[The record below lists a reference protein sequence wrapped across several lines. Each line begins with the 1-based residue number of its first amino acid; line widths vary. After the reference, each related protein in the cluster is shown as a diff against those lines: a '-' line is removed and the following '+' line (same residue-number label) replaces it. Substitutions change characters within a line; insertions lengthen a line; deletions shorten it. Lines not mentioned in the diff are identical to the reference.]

1 MSIFSREKYALID
14 METKETVWEGKDFV
28 EKETI
33 LKDIDNENLAESMY
47 RLELWHSGRKVKN
60 EWVMKKARKK
70 ATAEE
75 LAAKSREEAE
85 AFIAHDAQDIKDRV
99 EAHKLFAQKVK
110 ETYNIESSAVDQ
122 IVIPSGKDG
131 TLGII
136 EAVQLATAQSAF
148 IGIRETNPTEVAATV
163 KSIMNSGTTIFA
175 AIAQM
180 LANRITESKKK
191 PAAEKKE
198 EKKKVEL
205 PKEAKKEQPKKEQ
218 PKKEQP
224 KPKEVETHKEVVPKE
239 VETHKEIVSDGVTKT
254 TFGTDENTS
263 TNLPE
268 STTSSLVYEDYK
280 LHMLGSVEEHAEEE
294 PITE

>member
-1 MSIFSREKYALID
+1 MWLNREKYVLID
-14 METKETVWEGKDFV
+14 IEEKEIVWEGK
-28 EKETI
+28 ELLSKESVLQDI
-33 LKDIDNENLAESMY
+33 EEENLKDTLY
-47 RLELWHSGRKVKN
+47 RMEIWKSGRKVRN
-60 EWVMKKARKK
+60 AWVMKKARKK

-110 ETYNIESSAVDQ
+110 ETYNIESTAVDQ

-148 IGIRETNPTEVAATV
+148 IGIRETNPSEVASTV

-180 LANRITESKKK
+180 LVNRITESKKK
-191 PAAEKKE
+191 PPAEKKE
-198 EKKKVEL
+198 EKKKD
-205 PKEAKKEQPKKEQ
+205 KKEEEPKKEV
-218 PKKEQP
+218 PEKEQI
-224 KPKEVETHKEVVPKE
+224 KPKEVETHKKVVAE
-239 VETHKEIVSDGVTKT
+239 GITKT
-254 TFGTDENTS
+254 TFGIDENTSFGIDENTS
-263 TNLPE
+263 TNLHE
-268 STTSSLVYEDYK
+268 STTSSLIYEDYK
-280 LHMLGSVEEHAEEE
+280 LHMLGSVDEEMEEE